1 VGQMYGMG
9 PVEQMITTVN
19 IALQRETSLL
29 SFYTNGS
36 TPDTIFSV
44 PETWTSAETR
54 DFKTWWDS
62 ALAGNVPERRGT
74 QFVPFGVKPLNTK
87 EGILTDE
94 TDQWLIR
101 IMCFFLGLNPMPFIK
116 QMNRGQEQTHH
127 EEAMQ
132 EGLAPWQAYFTDM
145 IGHLIRVKWGF
156 NDLKFAFDEDDP
168 VDPVDQSKIDSSDVQ
183 AGIYHP
189 DEIRS
194 KRGDEP
200 MPDDMRQQMAMV
212 NYRNAPNATL
222 LSEEQ
227 EQAKSDAMVSHAKA
241 MNDAIPPE
249 PVKPG
254 QPPAAKL
261 EEIAALLKATPAPQ
275 VKVDAPVTVNP
286 PAVHIAPAP
295 VTVTPGPVNVTLPE
309 MKASDVFVE
318 VGATNVQ
325 AKFDQPKPAKI
336 PADRSIKYERD
347 KDGVLVAKITE
358 TRTQTIRKE

>member
-1 VGQMYGMG
+1 
-9 PVEQMITTVN
+9 
-19 IALQRETSLL
+19 
-29 SFYTNGS
+29 
-36 TPDTIFSV
+36 
-44 PETWTSAETR
+44 
-54 DFKTWWDS
+54 
-62 ALAGNVPERRGT
+62 
-74 QFVPFGVKPLNTK
+74 
-87 EGILTDE
+87 
-94 TDQWLIR
+94 
-101 IMCFFLGLNPMPFIK
+101 
-116 QMNRGQEQTHH
+116 
-127 EEAMQ
+127 
-132 EGLAPWQAYFTDM
+132 
-145 IGHLIRVKWGF
+145 
-156 NDLKFAFDEDDP
+156 
-168 VDPVDQSKIDSSDVQ
+168 
-183 AGIYHP
+183 
-189 DEIRS
+189 
-194 KRGDEP
+194 
-200 MPDDMRQQMAMV
+200 MRQQMAMV

-249 PVKPG
+249 PAKPG

-295 VTVTPGPVNVTLPE
+295 VTVNPGPVNVTLPE

-336 PADRSIKYERD
+336 PADRSIKYERG